1 MQPRSSRAFS
11 PILPAVLFA
20 LASLGVVAA
29 VQAKTFSK
37 SFDVTAG
44 GQLIVDSDVGSIEV
58 RSGSGNRVEI
68 EITTSGSAEDRF
80 EPSFSQDGNQVTVL
94 GKYRRGSWLSWF
106 DRARVE
112 IVARVPER
120 FDVEL
125 ETAGGSISVDDLE
138 GEVLGKTSGGSL
150 RFGNIRGPVQG
161 NTSGGSIQLESSVG
175 PAHLHTSGGSIRIGD
190 VDGDVR
196 AETSGGSIRIERAR
210 GSVDAETSGGTIR
223 VLEVTGA
230 IRASTSG
237 GGIEATLTE
246 QPQGDCRLTTSG
258 GSITARLATNL
269 AFDVEA
275 HASGGGV
282 RTDLPIEAERK
293 SRGTL
298 IGQMNSGGPELYLRT
313 SGGRIEI
320 VGR

>member
-1 MQPRSSRAFS
+1 MQYKSSRVSLAR
-11 PILPAVLFA
+11 LPAVLLGLAA
-20 LASLGVVAA
+20 LGAVAA
-29 VQAKTFSK
+29 EAGTVSK
-37 SFDVTAG
+37 SFDVAPG

-58 RSGSGNRVEI
+58 RSGSGDRVEV
-68 EITTSGSAEDRF
+68 EITTSGSAEERF
-80 EPSFSQDGNQVTVL
+80 DPRFAQDGNRVTVL
-94 GKYRRGSWLSWF
+94 GKYRSGSWLSWF
-106 DRARVE
+106 DRPRVE

-120 FDVEL
+120 FDVKL
-125 ETAGGSISVDDLE
+125 ETSGGSITVDDLE
-138 GEVLGKTSGGSL
+138 GEVVSKTSGGSL
-150 RFGNIRGPVQG
+150 RFGNIRGPVNG

-175 PAHLHTSGGSIRIGD
+175 AAHLHTSGGSIRIGD
-190 VDGDVR
+190 VEGDVR
-196 AETSGGSIRIERAR
+196 ADTSGGSIRIERAR

-223 VLEVTGA
+223 VMEVTGA

-246 QPQGDCRLTTSG
+246 QPEGDCRLTTSG
-258 GSITARLATNL
+258 GSITAHLAREL
-269 AFDVEA
+269 SLDVEA

-282 RTDLPIEAERK
+282 STDLPIDTERK

-313 SGGRIEI
+313 SGGRIKI